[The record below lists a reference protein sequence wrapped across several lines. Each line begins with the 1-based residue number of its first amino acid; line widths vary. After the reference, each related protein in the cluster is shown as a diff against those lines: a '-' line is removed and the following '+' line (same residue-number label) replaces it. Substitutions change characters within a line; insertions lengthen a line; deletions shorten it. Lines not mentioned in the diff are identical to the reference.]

1 MAHASAMEVIGP
13 GQDELIRQMVAPP
26 LPGGWAF
33 DGARVELASIT
44 ARYVHRADRAVAV
57 MTLTHAG
64 SGASKTTTARFTVD
78 WRVSASAS
86 DPGTLVRAVLASV
99 RAAEAGFVWS
109 RRSAAEDPAQ
119 RRASDEAVAA
129 EQALATVEASTVE
142 ALPLTAVSCDEFGM
156 VEIELPAGGGAALSV
171 RLHPRRGS
179 VVAALAREGS
189 EGTEHNWP
197 EIEHPERW
205 FATIGR
211 LFPHLRLGLAGSGAQ
226 AEGQRDALVLDPP
239 GVAELLAPE
248 LTLDGSPIAGHR
260 LVALRSFLPTG
271 HAASPFGRVLL
282 EFSPEDARE
291 TVELLLAP
299 ASPEQSC
306 FGSHSGLGLS
316 LPDLGLA
323 ATAGAKTRAACLAS
337 HLLAL
342 LASKLA
348 PHARVVVPT
357 RAEEVRLLDAATASP
372 SPEVLN
378 LNLDAECGQQCSFCP
393 IKSFVSAHDG
403 GAAELQSI
411 ELQLREARAR
421 AQVRARL
428 NGIDPLRFSRVLEL
442 ASAIRAAGF
451 ERLEVMGP
459 GRRFADEAF
468 RREFLLRAPEH
479 TEVVVPLYGVT
490 PEVHELVTGAP
501 GSHAEVLLAIDGLL
515 ADLGPQR
522 LGLATVIT
530 RQNVDELAA
539 LARFARER
547 ELPLWPQLPYPLRQ
561 TRRGAYADSAL
572 RESEIVARVLRSL
585 DGATPE
591 DRDLCLHALATAI
604 RHPCVLWRAQRA
616 TGIEAFEASRGM
628 PRRALAGVALS
639 DEHNPRKGGAVRGL
653 STLHVVSVGCTEA
666 PRCALAPACPAEHYA
681 AYVDRFG
688 EEEFEAVGV
697 WDLV

>member
-1 MAHASAMEVIGP
+1 MEVIGP
-13 GQDELIRQMVAPP
+13 GQDALIRHMVAPS
-26 LPGGWAF
+26 LPEAWEF
-33 DGARVELASIT
+33 EGARVDVSAIT

-64 SGASKTTTARFTVD
+64 SGASKMATARFTVD
-78 WRVSASAS
+78 WRVSASAR
-86 DPGTLVRAVLASV
+86 DPGALVRAVLASV

-109 RRSAAEDPAQ
+109 QRPAAEDPAL
-119 RRASDEAVAA
+119 RRASEDAVAA
-129 EQALATVEASTVE
+129 EQALAMLEATPVEGLGLS
-142 ALPLTAVSCDEFGM
+142 AVSCDEFGM
-156 VEIELPAGGGAALSV
+156 VEIELPREDGSLLSV
-171 RLHPRRGS
+171 RLHPRRGR
-179 VVAALAREGS
+179 VVAALAREGA
-189 EGTEHNWP
+189 EGAEHNWP
-197 EIEHPERW
+197 EIENPARW

-211 LFPHLRLGLAGSGAQ
+211 LFPHLRLGLPGAREA
-226 AEGQRDALVLDPP
+226 AEGQRDAVVLDPP

-248 LTLDGSPIAGHR
+248 VTLDGAPIAGHR
-260 LVALRSFLPTG
+260 LVAVRSFLPTG
-271 HAASPFGRVLL
+271 PAASPFGRVLL
-282 EFSPEDARE
+282 EFAPEDSRE

-299 ASPEQSC
+299 TSPEQSC
-306 FGSHSGLGLS
+306 FGSHAGLGLS

-323 ATAGAKTRAACLAS
+323 ATVGAKTRAARLGS

-348 PHARVVVPT
+348 PHARLVVPT
-357 RAEEVRLLDAATASP
+357 RAEEVRLLGDVAASP

-378 LNLDAECGQQCSFCP
+378 LNLDAECGQQCTFCP
-393 IKSFVSAHDG
+393 IKSFVPAHDG

-421 AQVRARL
+421 AQVSARL

-459 GRRFADEAF
+459 GRRFADEEF
-468 RREFLLRAPEH
+468 RREFLRRAPEH

-490 PEVHELVTGAP
+490 PEVHDAVTGAP
-501 GSHAEVLLAIDGLL
+501 GSYAEVLRAIDGLL
-515 ADLGPQR
+515 ADLGPHR

-561 TRRGAYADSAL
+561 TRHGAYADSAL
-572 RESEIVARVLRSL
+572 PESEIVARVLRSL
-585 DGATPE
+585 DGASPE
-591 DRDLCLHALATAI
+591 DRERCLHALATAI

-616 TGIEAFEASRGM
+616 TGLGVFEAARGM
-628 PRRALAGVALS
+628 PRRALAGVALA
-639 DEHNPRKGGAVRGL
+639 DEHNPRKGGAARSL
-653 STLHVVSVGCTEA
+653 STLHVVSAGCVEA

>member
-1 MAHASAMEVIGP
+1 MEVIGA
-13 GQDELIRQMVAPP
+13 GQDELIRHMVAPS
-26 LPGGWAF
+26 LPEGWDF
-33 DGARVELASIT
+33 EGARVDVAAIT

-57 MTLTHAG
+57 MTLTHSA
-64 SGASKTTTARFTVD
+64 SGASKMATTRFTVD
-78 WRVSASAS
+78 WRVSASAR
-86 DPGTLVRAVLASV
+86 DPGALVRSVMASV
-99 RAAEAGFVWS
+99 RTAETGFVWS
-109 RRSAAEDPAQ
+109 RRAPAADPTVRRESEDAI
-119 RRASDEAVAA
+119 AA
-129 EQALATVEASTVE
+129 EQALAMVEATPVE
-142 ALPLTAVSCDEFGM
+142 DLRLSAISGDEFGT
-156 VEIELPAGGGAALSV
+156 VEVELPREDGARLSV
-171 RLHPRRGS
+171 RLQPRRGR
-179 VVAALAREGS
+179 VVARLAREGD
-189 EGTEHNWP
+189 EGAEHNWP
-197 EIEHPERW
+197 EVEHPVRW
-205 FATIGR
+205 FATLGR
-211 LFPHLRLGLAGSGAQ
+211 LFPHLRLGLSEAREA
-226 AEGQRDALVLDPP
+226 AEGQRDAIVLDPP
-239 GVAELLAPE
+239 GVAELLSPE
-248 LTLDGSPIAGHR
+248 VTLDGAPIAGHR
-260 LVALRSFLPTG
+260 LVAVRSFLPTG
-271 HAASPFGRVLL
+271 SAASPFGRVLL
-282 EFSPEDARE
+282 EFAPEHSRE

-299 ASPEQSC
+299 TSPQQSC
-306 FGSHSGLGLS
+306 FGSHAGLGLS

-323 ATAGAKTRAACLAS
+323 ATAGAKTRAARLGS

-357 RAEEVRLLDAATASP
+357 RAEEVRLLGAEAASP
-372 SPEVLN
+372 NPEVLN
-378 LNLDAECGQQCSFCP
+378 LNLDAECGQQCTFCP
-393 IKSFVSAHDG
+393 IKSFVPAHDG

-468 RREFLLRAPEH
+468 RREFLRRAPEH

-490 PEVHELVTGAP
+490 PEVHDLVTGAP
-501 GSHAEVLLAIDGLL
+501 GSHAEVLRAIDGLR
-515 ADLGPQR
+515 ADLDPQR

-561 TRRGAYADSAL
+561 TRHGAYADSAL

-591 DRDLCLHALATAI
+591 DRAFCLQALATAI

-616 TGIEAFEASRGM
+616 TGLGVFEASRGM
-628 PRRALAGVALS
+628 PRRALAGVALT
-639 DEHNPRKGGAVRGL
+639 DEHNPRKGGAARGL
-653 STLHVVSVGCTEA
+653 STLHVVSAACAEA

-681 AYVDRFG
+681 AYVERFG